1 MHCHLVVIKRHGG
14 PLHFCSRLRI
24 VKTDLS
30 QGKNVN
36 DPLFK
41 WNSSFLKFTFF
52 IFINKFT
59 NPNLSL
65 TRIKSVKWTKSYTS
79 PWQIHHLV
87 FTEHFLMP
95 WLGIFSLL
103 WVSPGRVFWFW
114 KPSPSLSIMSWKKNN
129 CRIFLCCF
137 FCKLQLMTF
146 PREDF
151 FSKEVKISKIYSS
164 TWKQQFWRKLVTKFS
179 PQKCCGL
186 LYYFFLS
193 MKNTLKRRSIG
204 L

>member
-79 PWQIHHLV
+79 PWQIHHQV

-114 KPSPSLSIMSWKKNN
+114 KPSPSLSIMSWKKIIVVYF
-129 CRIFLCCF
+129 CAASFVSFSYWHFPERISSQK
-137 FCKLQLMTF
+137 KL
-146 PREDF
+146 
-151 FSKEVKISKIYSS
+151 K
-164 TWKQQFWRKLVTKFS
+164 
-179 PQKCCGL
+179 
-186 LYYFFLS
+186 
-193 MKNTLKRRSIG
+193 
-204 L
+204 

>member
-1 MHCHLVVIKRHGG
+1 MKQQFSKGYF
-14 PLHFCSRLRI
+14 LHIYQQVYQSKSFPNEDKVCKMNKKLHKSL
-24 VKTDLS
+24 T
-30 QGKNVN
+30 
-36 DPLFK
+36 
-41 WNSSFLKFTFF
+41 NSS
-52 IFINKFT
+52 
-59 NPNLSL
+59 S
-65 TRIKSVKWTKSYTS
+65 SVYRT
-79 PWQIHHLV
+79 
-87 FTEHFLMP
+87 FLMP

-137 FCKLQLMTF
+137 FCKLQLLTF

-186 LYYFFLS
+186 LNYFFLS